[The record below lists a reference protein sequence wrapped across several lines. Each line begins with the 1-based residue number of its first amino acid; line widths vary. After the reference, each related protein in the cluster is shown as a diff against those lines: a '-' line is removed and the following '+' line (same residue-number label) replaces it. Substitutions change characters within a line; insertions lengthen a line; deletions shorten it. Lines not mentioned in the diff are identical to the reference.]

1 MASERDF
8 ELLDDYLRN
17 RLSGEEK
24 ASFERRIEADS
35 DLKSEWKLQQSLIEG
50 IKRTRVA
57 QLKATLNNVAI
68 PSVGPQTS
76 VVTKIATSLV
86 VAGVVG
92 AGIYFFLSGEDQEK
106 IAQQQIIVDDK
117 KAGEKEPEPI
127 REETKA
133 KADAS
138 TIAPNT
144 SESSTVKKKE
154 EILTEKETAKT
165 PAAAQE
171 ETKEPAQHTL
181 DMFDPTE
188 DGESARTSAKESD
201 VKSGTATAKNT
212 TIAVEIDNS
221 NKKFNFHYQ
230 FKDDKLFLYGS
241 FEKNLYEIM
250 EFFGD
255 DNKRTVF
262 LFYKDNYYL
271 LNEDNQKIKPLVPIT
286 DQTLIKKLKESRG

>member
-8 ELLDDYLRN
+8 ELLDDYLAN

-24 ASFERRIEADS
+24 ASFERRMETDS
-35 DLKSEWKLQQSLIEG
+35 DLKNEFKLQQSLIEG
-50 IKRTRVA
+50 IKRARVV
-57 QLKATLNNVAI
+57 QLKATLNNVAV
-68 PSVGPQTS
+68 PSIGPQTS

-92 AGIYFFLSGEDQEK
+92 TGLYFFLNSEDKEK
-106 IAQQQIIVDDK
+106 VVEQQIVNDDK
-117 KAGEKEPEPI
+117 KAAEKEPEPL
-127 REETKA
+127 REQVT
-133 KADAS
+133 ADPDAA
-138 TIAPNT
+138 TIAPGT
-144 SESSTVKKKE
+144 SESSIVKKKE
-154 EILTEKETAKT
+154 EILREKKT
-165 PAAAQE
+165 TTQAASQE
-171 ETKEPAQHTL
+171 QANEPAQRKL
-181 DMFDPTE
+181 DVFDPTE
-188 DGESARTSAKESD
+188 DGEIGRASTRESD
-201 VKSGTATAKNT
+201 GKSGAGTVKNT

-271 LNEDNQKIKPLVPIT
+271 LNEENQKIKPLVPIT